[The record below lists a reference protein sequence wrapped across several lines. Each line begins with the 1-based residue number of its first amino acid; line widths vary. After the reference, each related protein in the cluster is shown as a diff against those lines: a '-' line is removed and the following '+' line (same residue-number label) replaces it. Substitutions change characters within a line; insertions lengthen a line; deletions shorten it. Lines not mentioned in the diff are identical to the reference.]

1 MPRTLVV
8 FKNHHVALIVLR
20 EMLKM
25 HIQLAL
31 CKDSIEFYTA
41 RVVSRNLRR
50 VSPTFAMR
58 SEQTG
63 RGSE

>member
-1 MPRTLVV
+1 MPRNSVS
-8 FKNHHVALIVLR
+8 FKNHNVALTVLR
-20 EMLKM
+20 EMLKI
-25 HIQLAL
+25 HVQLAL
-31 CKDSIEFYTA
+31 CKDSVEFYTA